1 MLEMSSDR
9 LNRLPAGGAK
19 ESEVSVG
26 NVQMES
32 ANKSLQRIGN
42 MSVNQAL
49 WYRRHA

>member
-26 NVQMES
+26 NVQMERYEQEPS
-32 ANKSLQRIGN
+32 AHRQHER
-42 MSVNQAL
+42 
-49 WYRRHA
+49 